1 MPRAVSDANINRIVY
16 RGELSK
22 RGRGM
27 QAWERMRHGKAHWMV
42 ECIAEAMGVFFYVY
56 AGVGSQAAY
65 VVGGLIETPLSSL
78 FQVGWAYA
86 MGILFAITMCSAT
99 SGGHFNPAVTI
110 VNCVLHGFPPLKG
123 LRYICS
129 QIFGGYIACLLIYVQ
144 YSTMI
149 KGIEAA
155 TPAATLAAIQ
165 FTPNGPAGIF
175 GNYLLPG
182 SNIGHVFVNEFVVDF
197 LLGVVICGCIDP
209 SNVLIPPAFAPI
221 VIALAYAA
229 FIWGYAPI
237 GLSANAARD
246 LGGRFAALTI
256 WGKGAVGSSK
266 GYAALTAL
274 TNIPATLLGFIFYE
288 TLLAD
293 SDRVVPQANREFY
306 DVHALHKR
314 TGHALGD
321 DDSHESE
328 GKGHVGTFERV

>member
-1 MPRAVSDANINRIVY
+1 MLRAVSDANLNRIVY

-42 ECIAEAMGVFFYVY
+42 ECIAEAMSVFFYVY

-86 MGILFAITMCSAT
+86 MGILLAIA
-99 SGGHFNPAVTI
+99 I
-110 VNCVLHGFPPLKG
+110 
-123 LRYICS
+123 YICS

-274 TNIPATLLGFIFYE
+274 TNIPATLLGFLFYE